1 MHNEKFRS
9 GVQFGPATE
18 RAKKI
23 LMQEDL
29 KLFDQITEAGGW
41 DEYMEGH
48 PELAECFT
56 QEKPYLCCMD
66 ERTAKGSIHV
76 PGSGILLEGEE
87 AQAEF
92 RKRLQAENCKGVFS
106 HDNCGAVKLYAQQHG
121 IKDYNQAAQIYA
133 RELARSLD
141 VEYLGH
147 LKTSGEHP
155 GRAVYFDAT
164 GRLDTGSAV
173 WQEKMPTGF
182 TVTRG
187 ALSPK
192 EAMES
197 VILGVKIAFSEHG
210 YGPNMFSEKDPM
222 TLVVIGRDAQET
234 MQLQME
240 LQAELP
246 QILAAV
252 PSAEGKIRVDG
263 FTEPSKTEKTS
274 RSTSHTELVGE
285 GEQPFS

>member
-1 MHNEKFRS
+1 MSSEKFKA

-18 RAKKI
+18 QAKKI
-23 LMQEDL
+23 LMREDL
-29 KLFDQITEAGGW
+29 KLFDEITEAGGW
-41 DEYMEGH
+41 DEYIERH
-48 PELAECFT
+48 PELVECFS

-87 AQAEF
+87 AQAAF
-92 RKRLQAENCKGVFS
+92 RQRLQAENCKGVYS
-106 HDNCGAVKLYAQQHG
+106 HDSCGAVKLYAQQHQ

-133 RELARSLD
+133 RELARTLG
-141 VEYLGH
+141 VEYMGH

-164 GRLDTGSAV
+164 GRLDTGSAT

-182 TVTRG
+182 TVTRS

-222 TLVVIGRDAQET
+222 TLVVIGRDAKET
-234 MQLQME
+234 MRLELE
-240 LQAELP
+240 LQGELA
-246 QILAAV
+246 QIIAAV
-252 PSAEGKIRVDG
+252 PAAEGKIRVDG
-263 FTEPSKTEKTS
+263 FTEPTRTEKTS
-274 RSTSHTELVGE
+274 EPTIGTEVAPE
-285 GEQPFS
+285 GEQLYS